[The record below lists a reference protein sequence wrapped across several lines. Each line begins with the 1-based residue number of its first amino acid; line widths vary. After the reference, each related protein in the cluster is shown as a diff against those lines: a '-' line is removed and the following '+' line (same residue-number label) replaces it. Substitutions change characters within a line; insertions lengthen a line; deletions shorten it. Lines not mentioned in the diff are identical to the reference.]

1 MGSVGAEGEDYVD
14 RGFDFDGFAV
24 KSPGAVAGLT
34 DGVDGGGD
42 QRGWATEDAQAL
54 DAAMGRD
61 GGGHDDGSLSSGG
74 DGDGWVMGLDM
85 HYEEASDYSGG
96 DMDGAGGCGG
106 VDQTGGRWGGEA
118 ETWNTDESV
127 MMDPEIDYAWDARAR
142 NAWIDDLD
150 GAVRDSGGETEVESD
165 GLWSR
170 RGRGRLC
177 DDRCGGCRWSD
188 EGDVEEFMGERVRIK
203 VRDKD
208 DDGDKG
214 RLEDE
219 RTGSAAGAAG
229 ADASSGFDE
238 AVFEHDSLRYSD
250 WGAAFRKR
258 TRHCGESER

>member
-1 MGSVGAEGEDYVD
+1 
-14 RGFDFDGFAV
+14 
-24 KSPGAVAGLT
+24 
-34 DGVDGGGD
+34 
-42 QRGWATEDAQAL
+42 
-54 DAAMGRD
+54 
-61 GGGHDDGSLSSGG
+61 
-74 DGDGWVMGLDM
+74 
-85 HYEEASDYSGG
+85 
-96 DMDGAGGCGG
+96 
-106 VDQTGGRWGGEA
+106 
-118 ETWNTDESV
+118 
-127 MMDPEIDYAWDARAR
+127 
-142 NAWIDDLD
+142 
-150 GAVRDSGGETEVESD
+150 
-165 GLWSR
+165 
-170 RGRGRLC
+170 LC